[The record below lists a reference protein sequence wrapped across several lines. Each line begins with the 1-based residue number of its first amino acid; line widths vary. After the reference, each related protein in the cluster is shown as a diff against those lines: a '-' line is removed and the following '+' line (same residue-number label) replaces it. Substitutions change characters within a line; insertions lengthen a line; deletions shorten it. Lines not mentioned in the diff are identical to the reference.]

1 MPDLPTYHFHDRDWD
16 SYEELYETFQWEVPG
31 TFNAADY
38 LCDRWVEDG
47 ERTAIYAENAAGDE
61 AVYSFEDLQES
72 TNRLANYLEEH
83 GVEEGDR
90 VGLNL
95 PQKPETVI
103 AHVACWKLGAVSVP
117 LSTLFGP
124 DGLSYR
130 LDDAGAAVCI
140 VDESN
145 VEELRDA
152 REDVPALETVLTVGD
167 VKTEPDERDMWDAI
181 EEHSSAFDNATLDAE
196 DDLILIYTSGTTG
209 PPKGVRHAHRVVLG
223 HLPSF
228 LVIFCDMHLDEESV
242 FWSPAEWAWVL
253 IFDIVFP
260 PLFYGKPILAYD
272 GGPFD
277 PAEAFELI
285 EKYNVTNYFAPP
297 TALRMMREADVDGH
311 DGETVDVVS
320 TGGEPLGEDVVAWVD
335 EAFGGAALNEAYGQ
349 TEANLLVGTCDAL
362 MDVPQGKLGLS
373 MPGHDVRI
381 ADAQDPSRTCD
392 RGEVG
397 EFAVRHAND
406 PVCLKEYWN
415 LPRATEEKVRD
426 GWVLTEDLGLR
437 DEEGYFEFHS
447 RKDDVILSAGY
458 RIGPGEIEESLADHD
473 AVANVAVIGI
483 PHDERGEVPKAFIVP
498 AEGHDPSDE
507 LRETLTAHVRDNLA
521 KYEYPREIEF
531 LEVLPKT
538 VTGKIRRTDLN
549 RREGLVD

>member
-1 MPDLPTYHFHDRDWD
+1 MVALSAYQFHEQEWD
-16 SYEELYETFQWEVPG
+16 DYEDLYESFEWEVPS
-31 TFNAADY
+31 TFNVAEY
-38 LCDRWVEDG
+38 LCDRWVQDG
-47 ERTAIYAENAAGDE
+47 DRPAIYSENAAGDE

-72 TNRLANYLEEH
+72 ANRLANVLADH
-83 GVEEGDR
+83 GVGRGDR

-103 AHVACWKLGAVSVP
+103 GHVACWKLGAVSVP

-124 DGLSYR
+124 DGLAYR
-130 LDDAGAAVCI
+130 LDDAGATVCI

-145 VEELRDA
+145 VEALRDA
-152 REDVPALETVLTVGD
+152 TDDVPDLETVLTVGD
-167 VKTEPDERDMWDAI
+167 VDTEGDERDLWDVLDGYSP
-181 EEHSSAFDNATLDAE
+181 EFENADLDAE

-209 PPKGVRHAHRVVLG
+209 PPKGVRHGHRVVLG

-228 LVIFCDMHLDEESV
+228 VVIFCNMDLGEENV

-260 PLFYGKPILAYD
+260 PLFYGRPILAYD

-277 PAEAFELI
+277 PSKAFELI
-285 EKYNVTNYFAPP
+285 EKYDVTNYFAPP
-297 TALRMMREADVDGH
+297 TALRMMREADAERH
-311 DGETVDVVS
+311 DVGSVETIA
-320 TGGEPLGEDVVAWVD
+320 TGGEPLGEDVVQWVD
-335 EAFGGAALNEAYGQ
+335 DAFGGAALNEAYGQ

-362 MDVPQGKLGLS
+362 MDVPQGKLGLA

-381 ADAQDPSRTCD
+381 ADGQDSTRTCD
-392 RGEVG
+392 TDEVG
-397 EFAVRHAND
+397 EFAVRYEGD

-415 LPRATEEKVRD
+415 LPRATERKIRD

-437 DEEGYFEFHS
+437 DEDGYFEFHS

-473 AVANVAVIGI
+473 AVANAGVIAI
-483 PHDERGEVPKAFIVP
+483 PHDERGEVPKAFVVL
-498 AEGHDPSDE
+498 ADGYGQTEDV
-507 LRETLTAHVRDNLA
+507 REVLTAHVRNNLA

-531 LEVLPKT
+531 LDELPKT
-538 VTGKIRRTDLN
+538 VTGKVRRTDLEE
-549 RREGLVD
+549 REGLVE